1 MGENRN
7 VPPALRPAVVEQVVS
22 PEQLRERVR
31 SLHAAS
37 MRRLGGR
44 LVELGLVTPE
54 QLEAGLG
61 VQSADT
67 SLRLGHAL
75 VDLGFVSEAHLAQ
88 VVCEQLAIPLVD
100 LETFP
105 IDRTLL
111 PLLPARWARRYGML
125 PLCRMDARLYVA
137 MADPLDAEA
146 LEQARFCARMPV
158 APAIA
163 VRSEIEEAIGNL
175 YVFEAISYG
184 RSRNAPL
191 RPAPALVRSRP
202 PRAEEERA
210 VYAVRP
216 SRRTRAG
223 TPPAWRPP
231 GGSPRGD
238 GLAKHSRSRLAD
250 ITVRFSRPR
259 PPRPSSTSRFPSR

>member
-1 MGENRN
+1 MGQGRN
-7 VPPALRPAVVEQVVS
+7 APPALQPVVVDKVGS

-31 SLHAAS
+31 SLRAAA
-37 MRRLGGR
+37 MRRLGVR

-54 QLEAGLG
+54 QLREALG
-61 VQSADT
+61 MQSADS

-88 VVCEQLAIPLVD
+88 VVCEQLGIPLVD

-105 IDRTLL
+105 IDRALL
-111 PLLPARWARRYGML
+111 PLLPAQWARRYRML

-158 APAIA
+158 TPAIA
-163 VRSEIEEAIGNL
+163 LRGDLEEAIGNL
-175 YVFEAISYG
+175 YDYGAMSYG
-184 RSRNAPL
+184 RSRNAPS
-191 RPAPALVRSRP
+191 RPAPALSRRRP
-202 PRAEEERA
+202 PGAEQERA
-210 VYAVRP
+210 VYAVRR

-223 TPPAWRPP
+223 TPRRASRPLD
-231 GGSPRGD
+231 GSPRARG
-238 GLAKHSRSRLAD
+238 SRNIAAAGS
-250 ITVRFSRPR
+250 PR
-259 PPRPSSTSRFPSR
+259 APC